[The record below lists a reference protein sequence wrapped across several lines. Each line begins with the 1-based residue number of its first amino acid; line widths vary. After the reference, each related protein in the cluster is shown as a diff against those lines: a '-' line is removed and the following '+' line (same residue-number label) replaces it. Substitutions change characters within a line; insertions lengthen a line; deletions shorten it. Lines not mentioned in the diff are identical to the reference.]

1 MSNFAL
7 KDLDLLYT
15 LAGAGITSSYQASN
29 VFNVSNQTKARF
41 YVFVLTDASSNLTT
55 VTVKLQHRYRGRN
68 NSITGLYLD
77 LPSNLDDVVGS
88 AQPKGQ
94 TREIEHAFT
103 VSANNTPGV
112 WFSFLL
118 TTQAEGDLTLNVHAN
133 ASGLGADAISIYG
146 WSGST
151 AP

>member
-7 KDLDLLYT
+7 KDLDLLYS
-15 LAGAGITSSYQASN
+15 LAGANITNAYQASS
-29 VFNVSNQTKARF
+29 VFNVANQRIVRF
-41 YVFVLTDASSNLTT
+41 YVFVFTDPSSNLTT
-55 VTVKLQHRYRGRN
+55 ITVKLQQRYRGRN
-68 NSITGLYLD
+68 NSVTGLYID
-77 LPSNLDDVVGS
+77 LPSNLDDVQGT
-88 AQPKGQ
+88 AQPKGS

-112 WFSFLL
+112 WFSFLY

-133 ASGLGADAISIYG
+133 TAGLGADAISIYG